1 MGADG
6 GISWLVMNDV
16 KNRDRIAE
24 LLVPLKACVCG
35 DIRDETWEWLKEND
49 PGPKAWLIP
58 YGTDMEDYPYARD
71 ISTAIGEELEEPRD
85 DTFED
90 IAIDLATRPLW
101 QMFSVSTVE
110 KLVYF
115 ACTHDDPWCFSEF
128 DVRYDERRTKDI
140 LDGLDDLGAIRN
152 MSLFDWAIELSTK
165 LDWKNYHIVETWT

>member
-16 KNRDRIAE
+16 KDHDRIAE

-58 YGTDMEDYPYARD
+58 YGTDMEDYPDARE
-71 ISTAIGEELEEPRD
+71 ISSAIADELDEPRD
-85 DTFED
+85 TTFEE
-90 IAIDLATRPLW
+90 IAIDLATRPSW
-101 QMFSVSTVE
+101 QLYQTSEVE
-110 KLVYF
+110 RLVFF
-115 ACTHDDPWCFSEF
+115 ACTHMSLHNALTYSWFEK
-128 DVRYDERRTKDI
+128 RRTQEIIDY
-140 LDGLDDLGAIRN
+140 LDDLGAIRN
-152 MSLFDWAIELSTK
+152 MSLFDWAKELSTK